1 MNLSEKAVSKKQ
13 QKFFGLVR
21 AAQKGDLKNPSQEV
35 VDAAVKTFS
44 GFRKAASDAMKKVIK
59 KKKEERK
66 PQKAMDAG
74 ARAKRKLARKVYRST
89 VSDFI
94 PDDIQDDYK
103 IDEAERS
110 WHRGYDSGDK
120 TVPRRKALNRVKYFD
135 NRGENERADKIRSI
149 VISKDYGDDY
159 DARKKA
165 KRIKISDKMGKLPAA
180 SKSDKRGAISGDV
193 KKKIAENIKIEDA
206 KGNLAF
212 EVIDIIKPGS
222 LEPTKQIVQWEDPTK
237 NNNVNEKY
245 GDAFDT
251 PKYRERRA
259 RQEKANTDK
268 NLQMLHGK
276 SWREFTDA
284 AIKAKE
290 NREKENRD
298 YVDRKNRGIVAYSKN
313 WRGKVVKGRIKG
325 GKFKPD

>member
-35 VDAAVKTFS
+35 VDAADGISVKDAKDF
-44 GFRKAASDAMKKVIK
+44 ASTKHKCLPEK
-59 KKKEERK
+59 KK
-66 PQKAMDAG
+66 
-74 ARAKRKLARKVYRST
+74 
-89 VSDFI
+89 
-94 PDDIQDDYK
+94 K

-110 WHRGYDSGDK
+110 WHRGYGSGDK

-251 PKYRERRA
+251 PKYRKRRA

-268 NLQMLHGK
+268 ELEMLHGK

>member
-35 VDAAVKTFS
+35 VDAADGISVKDAKDF
-44 GFRKAASDAMKKVIK
+44 ASTKHKGLPEK
-59 KKKEERK
+59 KK
-66 PQKAMDAG
+66 
-74 ARAKRKLARKVYRST
+74 
-89 VSDFI
+89 
-94 PDDIQDDYK
+94 K

-251 PKYRERRA
+251 PKYRKRRA

-268 NLQMLHGK
+268 ELEMLHGK